1 MKQARGN
8 DAFVKEDIVGLY
20 TKIGVASAGFG
31 TTKEIQVDRPG
42 GISLCDNSM
51 GVLAGERGA
60 SDQE

>member
-20 TKIGVASAGFG
+20 TKIGVASAGL
-31 TTKEIQVDRPG
+31 TTKEIQVQRPG

-51 GVLAGERGA
+51 GVLAGERRA